1 MPDEMQGFRGTCST
15 KDLTCTL
22 FYFIVKTVKS
32 SVLSHSS
39 KLHKPLNIQFIN
51 AYEQIQLYILGL

>member
-1 MPDEMQGFRGTCST
+1 MPDEMQGFRSNCST
-15 KDLTCTL
+15 KDLICTQ
-22 FYFIVKTVKS
+22 FSFIVKTRAVFC
-32 SVLSHSS
+32 LSHSS